1 MVSDISSLGPIDTG
15 SPAKELDSPSK
26 NLNGI
31 VLGDNYNRNFSRS
44 GRNAAMFFKQSKRG
58 FSKAVKYHDE
68 LSPKSPIKECR
79 EGFVSSPVKGF
90 RRGVVFDEDV
100 EPKKTDDGLLRMIT
114 GAYKS
119 HLHCQS
125 PTA

>member
-1 MVSDISSLGPIDTG
+1 MVSDISSPGYIDTG

-31 VLGDNYNRNFSRS
+31 VLGDNYNRNFSRT

-68 LSPKSPIKECR
+68 LSPRSPTKECH
-79 EGFVSSPVKGF
+79 EGFVLSSIKGF
-90 RRGVVFDEDV
+90 KRGVVFDEDV
-100 EPKKTDDGLLRMIT
+100 ELKKTDVGMLRMIT

-119 HLHCQS
+119 HSHCQS